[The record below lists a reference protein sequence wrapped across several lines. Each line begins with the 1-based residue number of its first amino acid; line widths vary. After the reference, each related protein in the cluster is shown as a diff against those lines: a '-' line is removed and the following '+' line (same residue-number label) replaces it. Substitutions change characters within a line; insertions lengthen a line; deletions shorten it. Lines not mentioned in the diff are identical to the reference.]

1 MGKVIVWI
9 VVVFVVLFA
18 LRLLNASKARRR
30 RDAAAAGRSAP
41 RQEAMVRCARCGTF
55 LPRAEAKA
63 GPEGLTCGD
72 PKCTQRR

>member
-1 MGKVIVWI
+1 
-9 VVVFVVLFA
+9 
-18 LRLLNASKARRR
+18 
-30 RDAAAAGRSAP
+30 
-41 RQEAMVRCARCGTF
+41 VRCARCGTF